1 MKAIIVKYLGPTD
14 TKGSRWK
21 ASCDGGSC
29 TVPYDHA
36 LNCDENATAAAVA
49 LCQRMKWHGSTIIG
63 PGRGPNG
70 DYVFVFADEPRTLVP

>member
-21 ASCDGGSC
+21 ASCDGGSR

-36 LNCDENATAAAVA
+36 LDSDKNATAAAVA
-49 LCQRMKWHGSTIIG
+49 LCQHMNWHGSTIIG
-63 PGRGPNG
+63 PGQGPNG
-70 DYVFVFADEPRTLVP
+70 DYVFLFADEPRTLVP